1 MSLLYQVFVYPL
13 EVVMEWVLT
22 ASYSMV
28 GDYGMA
34 LLFLSVIVNVAILP
48 LYHIAEKWQWVER
61 QAQEKLAPK
70 LREFRQVFVG
80 EERHMMIRTLYRQ
93 HGYHPIYALRNS
105 LGFLIQV
112 PFFIAA
118 YQLLSHYQPLQGAS
132 FFLIEDL
139 GKSDGLLWGVNF
151 LPFFM
156 TGINLISVLIY
167 TQQLRLADKIQLW
180 SIAGIFLVLLYGS
193 PAGLV
198 LYWTFNNLFSVFKN
212 MVYGRFFNTASIKV
226 KAAGEPSVSLRHRL
240 GSLRTFISINGQ
252 GIHSPTWFKV
262 VLFVVFF
269 DRAIYYK
276 SVGLSGPGATLAM
289 IECLAILSYLCL
301 TALQTFVASFRG
313 IPQHYVKMC
322 LLIFLGIAS
331 GAFVVDWVLGIHALL
346 DADYLK
352 RTLMASLLMV
362 FLVSHLKL
370 KTELNLR
377 QHSAVFLGSMLV
389 AGIFLFFNP
398 LFVYTSSPESLGT
411 ITAGDIYG
419 FLFRGLCAAFFLYVS
434 VLVLGS
440 LFKGWI
446 PVLYMTGI
454 VWAAFVAF
462 VYGYVATV
470 NYGIF
475 QQGQFADEG
484 LMFSQARFWVLPESI
499 FLGVLFYASYR
510 LLQSKPLLVSALFTL
525 FILLLSKDL
534 LVQMGVFEG
543 SFMTPQTVSAST
555 LSSPP
560 DTTADIK
567 TPLAHLDRIRF
578 SKTGNNILFLIPDA
592 GAGYVFSEIYKAQ
605 PSLFDNLDGFTFY
618 PNTVATGPNTLEN
631 TPALIAGPQF
641 APHKI
646 NERPGHTLEEII
658 IQAYNGLIH
667 QVRTQGYGLTLVNP
681 AFVSCALLHLASDEQ
696 CFVSESQKYRSAL
709 YQRYGITDALYLEEK
724 ALYMFSLF
732 KSLPLSLKP
741 HLYQSPYWSLAF
753 SPQGPSGLSRWAKE
767 KHYFSLYLRSL
778 PELSYVDEEDDSSQ
792 FIHLWTQ
799 DLHTPYALDKGC
811 TPPNFGT
818 HNPFGDNER
827 KLASVCYLQ
836 AVSEWIT
843 WMKQEGVYNNTKI
856 ILVADHGAAGASH
869 WHTGGVNPLMMV
881 KEFHATE
888 SFKISSSLLYNA
900 DALSMICSGLG
911 GCTTGEPDPTQS
923 KVENRK
929 LTYSVIKWEHFNARK
944 NRTTFDIRKSYVI
957 TEDMVS
963 SPDWRERI
971 QG

>member
-301 TALQTFVASFRG
+301 TALQTFVASFRS
-313 IPQHYVKMC
+313 IPHHYIKAC
-322 LLIFLGIAS
+322 LLACLGLAA
-331 GAFVVDWVLGIHALL
+331 GAFVGDWVLGIHALL

-352 RTLMASLLMV
+352 RTLMACLLMV
-362 FLVSHLKL
+362 LLVAHLKL
-370 KTELNLR
+370 KTELTLR
-377 QHSAVFLGSMLV
+377 QHSAVFLGSLLV
-389 AGIFLFFNP
+389 TGIFLFFNP
-398 LFVYTSSPESLGT
+398 LFVYSSSPESIGT

-419 FLFRGLCAAFFLYVS
+419 FFFRGLGAAFLLYVS
-434 VLVLGS
+434 ALVLGS
-440 LFKGWI
+440 LFKAWI
-446 PVLYMTGI
+446 PILYMTGI
-454 VWAAFVAF
+454 VWLAFVAF

-470 NYGIF
+470 NYGLF
-475 QQGQFADEG
+475 QGAQFADES
-484 LMFSQARFWVLPESI
+484 LMFSHAKILAIPEMM
-499 FLGVLFYASYR
+499 FLGVLFYGSYR
-510 LLQSKPLLVSALFTL
+510 LLRSKPLLVSVLFTI
-525 FILLLSKDL
+525 FIVLLSKDL
-534 LVQMGVFEG
+534 LVQMGGNEE
-543 SFMTPQTVSAST
+543 SFIAPQSVSAST
-555 LSSPP
+555 VSPSSVGLMSQ
-560 DTTADIK
+560 
-567 TPLAHLDRIRF
+567 PLARLDRIRF
-578 SKTGNNILFLIPDA
+578 SKAGENILFLIPDA
-592 GAGYVFSEIYKAQ
+592 GAGFVFLELFQEQ
-605 PSLFDNLDGFTFY
+605 PTLFAKLDGFTFY
-618 PNTVATGPNTLEN
+618 PNTVATGPSTLSN

-646 NERPGHTLEEII
+646 NEHPGSTIEEII
-658 IQAYNGLIH
+658 IKAYDGLSH
-667 QVRTQGYGLTLVNP
+667 QVRTKGYALTLVNP
-681 AFVSCALLHLASDEQ
+681 AFVSCKLLNLKPDEQ
-696 CFVSESQKYRSAL
+696 CFVSESWTYRSAL
-709 YQRYGITDALYLEEK
+709 YQQYGITDALYLEER

-732 KSLPLSLKP
+732 KSLPLSLKTY
-741 HLYQSPYWSLAF
+741 LYQSPYWAQAF
-753 SPQGPSGLSRWAKE
+753 SPEGPTGLSKWAKE
-767 KHYFSLYLRSL
+767 QHHRSLYLRSL
-778 PELSYVDEEDDSSQ
+778 PELSYVDQKDDSSQ

-799 DLHTPYALDKGC
+799 DLHTPHVLDKGC

-818 HNPFGDNER
+818 HNPMGAKER
-827 KLASVCYLQ
+827 KLASMCYLQ
-836 AVSEWIT
+836 AITEWIE
-843 WMKQEGVYNNTKI
+843 WMKQEGVYDNTKI
-856 ILVADHGAAGASH
+856 ILVADHGAAGASG
-869 WHTGGVNPLMMV
+869 WHTGRVNPLMMV
-881 KEFHATE
+881 KEFHAKDL
-888 SFKISSSLLYNA
+888 FKISSSLLYNA
-900 DALSMICSGLG
+900 DARSMICSGLG
-911 GCTTGEPDPTQS
+911 GCAGGEPDPTQS

-929 LTYSVIKWEHFNARK
+929 LTYSMVKWEPFNLRK
-944 NRTTFDIRKSYVI
+944 NRTTFDIRKSYDI

-971 QG
+971 QE